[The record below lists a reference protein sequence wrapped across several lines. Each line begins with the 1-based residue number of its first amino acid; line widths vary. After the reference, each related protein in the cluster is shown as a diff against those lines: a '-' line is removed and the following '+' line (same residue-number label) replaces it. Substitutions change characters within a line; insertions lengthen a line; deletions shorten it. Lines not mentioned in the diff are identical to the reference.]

1 MEERSIEDE
10 KSYVEDSVEE
20 EAETKGDGHNTPTQ
34 TKLGLDINMIGARKE
49 TLGKQGVKQRKYPHP
64 EMNPWKEQI
73 LQWKIGFKK
82 PA

>member
-1 MEERSIEDE
+1 MIE
-10 KSYVEDSVEE
+10 
-20 EAETKGDGHNTPTQ
+20 
-34 TKLGLDINMIGARKE
+34 ARKE